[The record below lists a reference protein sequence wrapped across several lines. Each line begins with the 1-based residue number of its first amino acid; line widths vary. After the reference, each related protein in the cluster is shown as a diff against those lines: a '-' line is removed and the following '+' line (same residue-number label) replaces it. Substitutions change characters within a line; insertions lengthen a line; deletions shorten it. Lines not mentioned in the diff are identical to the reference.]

1 MLHNHAYGKYEGFYV
16 CLFCCTKE
24 AEKQAK
30 FSLPICRDD
39 SLIDFV
45 SILQASRHIQPSWI
59 VIVETNLHFACYRL
73 FRLTESID
81 KKIETCNFIG

>member
-1 MLHNHAYGKYEGFYV
+1 MHTIWNYIFQKILISKGEIAACDQEV
-16 CLFCCTKE
+16 
-24 AEKQAK
+24 AK
-30 FSLPICRDD
+30 IVSEIDD
-39 SLIDFV
+39 GSSIGDFV